1 MTYKKIRIIHKK
13 VIFLNYIFPRINS
26 FNKLIMI
33 ILNTTKLVD
42 IYVKIDDFMLEFSPF
57 YWLAKASVLKVII
70 LIANP

>member
-42 IYVKIDDFMLEFSPF
+42 IYVKIDDFMLEFSP
-57 YWLAKASVLKVII
+57 LLEKK
-70 LIANP
+70 LIGSSKT